1 MYSSDRLNFPSG
13 ATEGLDPT
21 EAELRFLR
29 SILGQL
35 PSGVTIQDEHGRF
48 LLVNDMAAVQLGAP
62 ASSVDQ
68 FSAPHLENRRTAC
81 REILGRGQTV
91 IAEEKVPGERGAQTL
106 LTAHR
111 PARIGDQHVLISSS
125 AD

>member
-1 MYSSDRLNFPSG
+1 MYSSDRFNFPSVVN
-13 ATEGLDPT
+13 EGLGPT

-35 PSGVTIQDEHGRF
+35 PSGVTVQDEHGRF
-48 LLVNDMAAVQLGAP
+48 LLVNDMAAAQLGA
-62 ASSVDQ
+62 AANSVEGL
-68 FSAPHLENRRTAC
+68 SAPHLDNRRTAC

-106 LTAHR
+106 LTAH
-111 PARIGDQHVLISSS
+111 
-125 AD
+125 